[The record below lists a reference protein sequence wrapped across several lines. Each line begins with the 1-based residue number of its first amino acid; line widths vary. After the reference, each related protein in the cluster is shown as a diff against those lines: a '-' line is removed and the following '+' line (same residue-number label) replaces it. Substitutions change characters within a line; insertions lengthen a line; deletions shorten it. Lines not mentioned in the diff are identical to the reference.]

1 MQKLS
6 IIYFEAET
14 PSETP
19 GPRLSKWQKGESK
32 AAELNKKL
40 KERRE
45 GDTSQMTKSM

>member
-1 MQKLS
+1 M
-6 IIYFEAET
+6 IYFEAEKAE
-14 PSETP
+14 ETP

-45 GDTSQMTKSM
+45 NDTSQMTKSM